1 MRDSAPRQRGIR
13 TAREVILS
21 LLRDLQFSI
30 RQLRRAKVF
39 AAVAILTLALGIG
52 CNTAIFSVFYS
63 VLLRPLTF
71 REPDRVVMINERAKQ
86 FPILSVSWQNLRDW
100 ETQSTSFE
108 EFGAA
113 RVFTMALTGSDEP
126 EQLPSEMI
134 SGNLL
139 HLLGVNV
146 VAGRGITPS
155 DDQPSSS
162 AGALLGYGL
171 WQRKYSGSADVLG
184 KSITLDRQSYTV
196 IGVLP
201 KGYELLQQSPD
212 IVIAMGPWAAKLP
225 DDRSWHPGIFAI
237 ARLKSSVPLAN
248 ARAEMTTIARRLYE
262 KYPDDNIALDAVV
275 NPMHEQLVS
284 QSRPA
289 LLTLLGA
296 VIFVLLIACGNIANL
311 MLTRA
316 TARRRELSIRISL
329 GASDW
334 QIIRQLIIEGLLLS
348 VAGAIAGVAL
358 AYALLPSLLHLA
370 GTSLPPNADVRI
382 DIHVLLF
389 TAILSI
395 CAGVFFGVAP
405 AGHVRISDLRSILNE
420 SERAGVGKQARTLRN
435 ILVVS
440 EISLA
445 LLLLMGAGLFVRSL
459 NRLSAVSLGF
469 SDDHILVADLQVPP
483 PSAVPADAHRNMDFY
498 DNALRELHSLPG
510 VRSVAAASTLPVSG
524 QGAVIH
530 FNIQGRPPRNGSEYI
545 MANYRTIS
553 SEYFQTLRIPLLQGR
568 WIEGT
573 DRENTP
579 PIVVINEA
587 MAKTYF
593 LNENPIGKK
602 MQIGATPDNS
612 VPWMMIVG
620 VVGNVKQ
627 SLVADMPTE
636 FYVPYRQA
644 NEVLPVRTMSV
655 VLRTEVDPRA
665 LIPDLRAT
673 VHRVNPNQPVVK
685 IRTMEDNVAQNF
697 SQPRFRTL
705 LLVVFAGIAL
715 LIAAVGVYGVMAY
728 ATVQRAGEMAIRMA
742 LGCSVEK
749 VFMLVVTDGLRL
761 TIIGVAIGTAFG
773 LALSRWLKSLLF
785 GVSATD
791 ALTLTGSILVVFI
804 AGLTATLI
812 PARRASRIEIATMM
826 REN

>member
-395 CAGVFFGVAP
+395 CAGVLFGVAP

>member
-1 MRDSAPRQRGIR
+1 M
-13 TAREVILS
+13 S

-63 VLLRPLTF
+63 VLLRPLSF
-71 REPDRVVMINERAKQ
+71 RDANRVVLVSERAKQ

-100 ETQSTSFE
+100 QTQSTSFE

-126 EQLPSEMI
+126 EQVPSEMI

-139 HLLGVNV
+139 HLLGVNTI
-146 VAGRGITPS
+146 AGRGISPS

-162 AGALLGYGL
+162 AVVLLGYGL
-171 WQRKYSGSADVLG
+171 WQRKYSGSSDILG

-196 IGVLP
+196 IGILP
-201 KGYELLQQSPD
+201 KGYELLNQVPD
-212 IVIAMGPWAAKLP
+212 IVVAMGPWAAKLP

-237 ARLKSSVPLAN
+237 ARLKSDVPLAN
-248 ARAEMTTIARRLYE
+248 ARAEMSTIAHRLYE
-262 KYPDDNIALDAVV
+262 KYPNDNIALDAVV

-284 QSRPA
+284 QARPA

-348 VAGAIAGVAL
+348 LMGAVAGVAL
-358 AYALLPSLLHLA
+358 AYALLPSLIRLA
-370 GTSLPPNADVRI
+370 GTSLPANANVRI

-389 TAILSI
+389 TALLSI

-405 AGHVRISDLRSILNE
+405 AGHVRISDLRAILNE

-445 LLLLMGAGLFVRSL
+445 LLLLMGAGLFVLSL
-459 NRLSAVSLGF
+459 SRLSAVSLGF

-483 PSAVPADAHRNMDFY
+483 PSAAPADAHRNMDFY
-498 DNALRELHSLPG
+498 DNTLRELHSLPG
-510 VRSVAAASTLPVSG
+510 VRTVAAASTLPVSG

-568 WIEGT
+568 WIEST
-573 DRENTP
+573 DRENTQ

-587 MAKTYF
+587 MVKTYF
-593 LNENPIGKK
+593 PNENPIGKK

-612 VPWMMIVG
+612 VPCMIIVG

-665 LIPDLRAT
+665 LISDLRAT

-728 ATVQRAGEMAIRMA
+728 ATVQRGGEMAIRMA

-749 VFMLVVTDGLRL
+749 IFMLVVTDGLRL
-761 TIIGVAIGTAFG
+761 TLIGIVIGTAFG

-791 ALTLTGSILVVFI
+791 ALTLTGSILVVLI
-804 AGLTATLI
+804 AGLAATLI